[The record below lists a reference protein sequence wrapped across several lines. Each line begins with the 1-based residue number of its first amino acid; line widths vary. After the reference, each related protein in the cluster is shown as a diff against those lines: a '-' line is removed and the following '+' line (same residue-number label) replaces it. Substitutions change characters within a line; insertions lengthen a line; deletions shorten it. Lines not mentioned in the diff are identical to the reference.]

1 METNH
6 WTVRTEKPHEVSVIH
21 DMSAPMWMDVIAS
34 PAPIDTTFMYDFIAG
49 RTPLSCSIEEN
60 KVGDAFLSVKKS
72 QD

>member
-1 METNH
+1 
-6 WTVRTEKPHEVSVIH
+6 
-21 DMSAPMWMDVIAS
+21 MSAPMWMDVIAS